1 MEAYKCIIIPILGTV
16 QCDNKAELNLWK
28 KKKKKIH
35 VKLTDRKWQECR
47 VFLKTAILVQK
58 MFGVEGPGSFP
69 VISFQ
74 HRVQKGNDHSV
85 LLRELTMLAI
95 IFFFSISFAYLYN

>member
-1 MEAYKCIIIPILGTV
+1 MKKKIIII
-16 QCDNKAELNLWK
+16 
-28 KKKKKIH
+28 IH

-85 LLRELTMLAI
+85 LIRELTMLAI
-95 IFFFSISFAYLYN
+95 IFFLFYLICIFIFKDTLGIV